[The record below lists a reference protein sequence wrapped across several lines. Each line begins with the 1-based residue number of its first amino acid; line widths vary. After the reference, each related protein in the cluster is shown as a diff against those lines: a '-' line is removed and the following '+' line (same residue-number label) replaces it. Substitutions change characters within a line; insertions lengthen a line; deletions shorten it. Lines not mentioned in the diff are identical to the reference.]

1 MQLTLLLALASAV
14 TFGTGDFLG
23 GLASRSAAVANVLL
37 ISQVS
42 GLVGILAAA
51 LILSGGLELGVAGA
65 LAGAA
70 AGLTGLAGLGL
81 LYFALARGP
90 VTVAAP
96 LTAVVATL
104 LPVAVGIAAGE
115 RPLPIQMGGLAL
127 GVVAVTLLSTSS
139 SSTVASSHPAMPT
152 VLAALG
158 AGVAFGLFYVAL
170 SLAPVG
176 GGMWPLVVAKLASLA
191 VIAAVVLVRR
201 RGRSVVPRPVLLIGI
216 AAGIFDVLG
225 NAFFL
230 LAIQQEA
237 PLTVV
242 APLAN
247 LYPMATVV
255 LGVVVLRERLSRTSG
270 AGVLTAVAAVAL
282 LGAG

>member
-1 MQLTLLLALASAV
+1 MQLTLLLAVASAV

-23 GLASRSAAVANVLL
+23 GLASRSAAVVNVLL
-37 ISQVS
+37 ISQAS

-51 LILSGGLELGVAGA
+51 LILSGGLGLGVAGA

-70 AGLTGLAGLGL
+70 AGLAGLAGLGL

-127 GVVAVTLLSTSS
+127 GVVAVTLLSTNSGGTV
-139 SSTVASSHPAMPT
+139 STQPAMPT

-230 LAIQQEA
+230 LASQQDA
-237 PLTVV
+237 PLSVV

-247 LYPMATVV
+247 LYPVATVL
-255 LGVVVLRERLSRTSG
+255 LGVIVLHERLSRMSG
-270 AGVLTAVAAVAL
+270 AGVLTALAAVAL

>member
-230 LAIQQEA
+230 LATQQDA

-247 LYPMATVV
+247 LYPMATVL
-255 LGVVVLRERLSRTSG
+255 LGVIVLRERLSRTSG

>member
-1 MQLTLLLALASAV
+1 
-14 TFGTGDFLG
+14 
-23 GLASRSAAVANVLL
+23 
-37 ISQVS
+37 
-42 GLVGILAAA
+42 
-51 LILSGGLELGVAGA
+51 
-65 LAGAA
+65 
-70 AGLTGLAGLGL
+70 
-81 LYFALARGP
+81 
-90 VTVAAP
+90 
-96 LTAVVATL
+96 
-104 LPVAVGIAAGE
+104 
-115 RPLPIQMGGLAL
+115 MGGLAL
-127 GVVAVTLLSTSS
+127 GVVAVTLLSTNSGGTV
-139 SSTVASSHPAMPT
+139 STQPAMPT

-230 LAIQQEA
+230 LASQQDA
-237 PLTVV
+237 PLSVV

-247 LYPMATVV
+247 LYPVATVL
-255 LGVVVLRERLSRTSG
+255 LGVIVLHERLSRMSG
-270 AGVLTAVAAVAL
+270 AGVLTALAAVAL